1 MEETIF
7 GREEHIELIGRRIRG
22 LRDGY
27 RQNIAILGDE
37 LVGKTSIISKFLSKY
52 YDNYTLTA
60 YVEVRPESAES
71 FAKRFI
77 GVLLYNFLHNS
88 NMPLKE
94 DLEFL
99 LSKSSSYLPRTTGK
113 ARCILSGFNKRN
125 KNNVVAEL
133 FSLCDLIYQE
143 TGKFCVVILDEF
155 HNLEGFGIKNF
166 YKDWAKLLML
176 QKTTL
181 YILISSMKYKTRLI
195 LSKNLSLLFGNFEII
210 NIEPFDIKTSEDYLS
225 RRLQDI
231 QLNSALKNFLVNL
244 TGGYPFYLSV
254 ISQALLTSRKDL
266 IDILMDI
273 LFESSGI
280 LNQRFSSYL
289 KGFLDTPYNKEY
301 LAILHLISSGH
312 NRLKDI
318 AHMMHKPKTEIL
330 SRVNHLLELDTI
342 NRSGDFLT
350 INDRVFGY
358 WLMFVYE
365 NKSHSLTFNAQ
376 NQKNVFRQ
384 NLQKMLDDFL
394 SVSQKSVTERTAEL
408 MHLFQD
414 DMIQLERKR
423 LKLTHFR
430 EIKPLE
436 FGSSSLKEGLIG
448 RSSDSL
454 WIIAFKNGLLTEECV
469 SEFAKECKKYRNK
482 LERKI
487 IIAIQDIDDNAK
499 LRAMEEKIWTWD
511 IGKLNC
517 LLDIFLKPRVII

>member
-7 GREEHIELIGRRIRG
+7 GRKEYIEVIGKRIG
-22 LRDGY
+22 DLRDGY
-27 RQNIAILGDE
+27 RQNMAILGDE
-37 LVGKTSIISKFLSKY
+37 FVGKTSIISKFLNKY
-52 YDNYTLTA
+52 YDNHTVVA
-60 YVEVRPESAES
+60 YLEVRPESVES
-71 FAKRFI
+71 FAKRFV

-88 NMPLKE
+88 NIPLKE

-99 LSKSSSYLPRTTGK
+99 LVKSSGYLPRTTEK
-113 ARCILSGFNKRN
+113 ARTILSSFKKRGR
-125 KNNVVAEL
+125 NNTVAEL
-133 FSLCDLIYQE
+133 FSLCDLVHQE

-181 YILISSMKYKTRLI
+181 YILISSMKYKARLI
-195 LSKNLSLLFGNFEII
+195 LSKNLSLLFGNFEIV
-210 NIEPFDIKTSEDYLS
+210 NVEPFDIRTSEEYLS
-225 RRLQDI
+225 RELKDI
-231 QLNSALKNFLVNL
+231 HLNSALKNFLVNF

-254 ISQALLTSRKDL
+254 ISQSLLTSQKDL

-280 LNQRFSSYL
+280 LNQRFSNYL
-289 KGFLDTPYNKEY
+289 KCFLDIPYSKEY
-301 LAILHLISSGH
+301 LTILYLISSGH

-318 AHMMHKPKTEIL
+318 AHLMHKPKTEIL

-376 NQKNVFRQ
+376 NQKNVFRH

-394 SVSQKSVTERTAEL
+394 SISQRTITERTAEL

-414 DMIQLERKR
+414 DMIQLEKKR
-423 LKLTHFR
+423 LRLTHFR

-436 FGSSSLKEGLIG
+436 FNSSSLKEGLIG

-469 SEFAKECKKYRNK
+469 SDFAKECKKYRNK

-487 IIAIQDIDDNAK
+487 IIAIQDIDDTAK
-499 LRAMEEKIWTWD
+499 LRAMEEKILTWD
-511 IGKLNC
+511 INKLNG
-517 LLDIFLKPRVII
+517 LLDIFLKPRVIV